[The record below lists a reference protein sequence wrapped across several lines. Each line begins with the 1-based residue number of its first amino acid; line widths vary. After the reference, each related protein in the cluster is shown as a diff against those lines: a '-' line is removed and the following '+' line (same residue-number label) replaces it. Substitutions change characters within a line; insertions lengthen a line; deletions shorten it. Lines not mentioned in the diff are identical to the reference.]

1 MKEVSCRVFDALV
14 RFVRERGLP
23 IDVLSDGAGVPAAL
37 LVDKHARVDWLTFV
51 KVMDNLARIASA
63 EELVDIGGAF
73 ARNPMVRTFSLV
85 ARVLFTPRDTYLW
98 ITKKG
103 SGPGFQTFTCIEP
116 EARETAPNQ
125 LEIELKLEGDRPLCL
140 PFFLVTKGFMI
151 NAPRALGLPP
161 SSVEMTMLPR
171 GARYVVNMPQGGGLL
186 HRFRRAL
193 LSPFA
198 GAAIA
203 RELKDAN
210 ETLQARYQQLEHARA
225 VLDRQARQLR
235 TAHAIS
241 QRVHSSLSLSES
253 MDAITAAL
261 IGEGGF
267 AWAKLDVRSEIE
279 GRPVERSLA
288 RGEHPTGATLIE
300 YPLDSRGAPLGFLRL
315 NAQPNDDVAERR
327 ELLEYVVPTVA
338 MALRDALT
346 FAAVVDY
353 RENLEHKVV
362 ERTQELREAR
372 DDLAATVKQLREA
385 QAVRERIFANINH
398 EIRTPLAL
406 IRLATDQL
414 RRAIPE
420 HTAGQT
426 KDLQAIDENVRR
438 LLGLVDEL
446 LLLAASQEGK
456 LVVRPAPRD
465 IGTLLRQVVGAFLP
479 AAESVGVTLGLTAP
493 ERCVAVVDGAAFE
506 RIATNLISN
515 ALKFTPAEGRVEVE
529 LLEKPDQ
536 IELHVRDTGIG
547 IDEEFKK
554 RIFGRFE
561 QGRAPVRSGARG
573 SGLGLSLVKDLSEAH
588 GGRAGVASNRGG
600 GSTFSV
606 ILPRRAIVK
615 SPSTPIEV
623 APETRSLDLEPTRVA
638 SGPRIIEAER
648 QPAEATILV
657 AEDEPALLESVGELL
672 RPTYRVVLAPDG
684 LTALRLAAEHRPDL
698 LISDVGM
705 PGMDGLELTRRFRE
719 LPGNRLASSILLTAF
734 ASTTDRLAGLRAGA
748 VDYVMKP
755 FHPEELLAR
764 VQAQLQ
770 LRRMALKLHDSE
782 RLSALG
788 SLSAGLA
795 HEIRNPANAI
805 VNAINP
811 LRGLLPKEAIDP
823 ESPGGQL
830 FDVVADAAGQIGRLS
845 KQLLGFVRGGEPQ
858 LGEVRLDELLHRA
871 MNLVAPVLE
880 RIEVKLDLQHAGPFV
895 CAQSPLLQVLMNLLE
910 NAAHAAGPGGWVRV
924 HSERTDRT
932 VVIEVSDSGAGVP
945 PAIRDRIFDPFFTT
959 KPPGQGTGLGLP
971 TARQIV
977 EQQRGTLSLA
987 DSTQGAHFRI
997 ELPQPPVE
1005 LPSSATATTDSGGR
1019 IRL

>member
-1 MKEVSCRVFDALV
+1 M
-14 RFVRERGLP
+14 
-23 IDVLSDGAGVPAAL
+23 
-37 LVDKHARVDWLTFV
+37 
-51 KVMDNLARIASA
+51 
-63 EELVDIGGAF
+63 
-73 ARNPMVRTFSLV
+73 
-85 ARVLFTPRDTYLW
+85 
-98 ITKKG
+98 
-103 SGPGFQTFTCIEP
+103 
-116 EARETAPNQ
+116 
-125 LEIELKLEGDRPLCL
+125 KLEGDRPLCL

-161 SSVEMTMLPR
+161 SSVDMTMLPR

-193 LSPFA
+193 MSPFT

-210 ETLQARYQQLEHARA
+210 EALQARYQQLEHAGA
-225 VLDRQARQLR
+225 LLDHQARQLR

-241 QRVHSSLSLSES
+241 QRVHRSINLSES
-253 MDAITAAL
+253 MDAITKAL
-261 IGEGGF
+261 VEEGGF
-267 AWAKLDVRSEIE
+267 AWAELEVRSEIE
-279 GRPVERSLA
+279 GRPIQRRLA
-288 RGEHPTGATLIE
+288 KGEHPTHALMIE

-315 NAQPNDDVAERR
+315 NAQPADDVAERR

-346 FAAVVDY
+346 FAAVIDY
-353 RENLEHKVV
+353 RENLELKVV
-362 ERTQELREAR
+362 ERTKELQEAR
-372 DDLAATVKQLREA
+372 DDLSATVQQLREA

-406 IRLATDQL
+406 IRLAADQL
-414 RRAIPE
+414 RRAIPDL
-420 HTAGQT
+420 TAGQL
-426 KDLQAIDENVRR
+426 KELYAIDENVRR

-465 IGTLLRQVVGAFLP
+465 IGTLVRQVVGAFLP
-479 AAESVGVTLGLTAP
+479 AAESTGVTLGLTAP

-506 RIATNLISN
+506 RIVTNLISN
-515 ALKFTPAEGRVEVE
+515 ALKFTPVEGRVEVE
-529 LLEKPDQ
+529 VLEKRDHF
-536 IELHVRDTGIG
+536 ELHVRDTGIG

-573 SGLGLSLVKDLSEAH
+573 SGLGLSLVKELAEAH
-588 GGRAGVASNRGG
+588 GGRVVVESNRGG

-606 ILPRRAIVK
+606 VLPRKVPLR
-615 SPSTPIEV
+615 PSITAAEV
-623 APETRSLDLEPTRVA
+623 APEARSLDLEPPRVA
-638 SGPRIIEAER
+638 SGPRIIEADR
-648 QPAEATILV
+648 LPAEATILV
-657 AEDEPALLESVGELL
+657 AEDEPALLESVGQLL
-672 RPTYRVVLAPDG
+672 RPTYRVLLAPDG
-684 LTALRLAAEHRPDL
+684 LTALRLAGEHRPDL

-705 PGMDGLELTRRFRE
+705 PGMDGFELTRRFRE
-719 LPGNRLASSILLTAF
+719 LSGNRLASSILLTAF
-734 ASTTDRLAGLRAGA
+734 AATHDRLAGLRAGA

-770 LRRMALKLHDSE
+770 LRRLALKLHDSE

-805 VNAINP
+805 VNAIYP
-811 LRGLLPKEAIDP
+811 LRKLLPKEAIDP

-830 FDVVADAAGQIGRLS
+830 FEVVADAAGQIGQLS

-858 LGEVRLDELLHRA
+858 LGEVRLDELVHRS
-871 MNLVAPVLE
+871 MNLVAPVLKPV
-880 RIEVKLDLQHAGPFV
+880 EVKLDLQHAGPFL

-910 NAAHAAGPGGWVRV
+910 NAAHAAGPGGWIRV
-924 HSERTDRT
+924 HSERSERA
-932 VVIEVSDSGAGVP
+932 VRIEVSDSGPGVP
-945 PAIRDRIFDPFFTT
+945 QAIRDRIFDPFFTT
-959 KPPGQGTGLGLP
+959 KPPGEGTGLGLP

-977 EQQRGTLSLA
+977 EQHKGTLSLL
-987 DSTQGAHFRI
+987 DTGQGAHFRV

-1005 LPSSATATTDSGGR
+1005 LPSSTTASTDSGGR
-1019 IRL
+1019 ATI